1 VHEDFETYGAAVGLS
16 TVCVYGGAPMQNQEY
31 ALRRGVD
38 VVVGTPGR
46 VKDFVERGSL
56 NMSNLRF
63 RVLDEADEMLNMGA
77 RARAPVCRCVLAQQP
92 GETMPHTPHTPAAYT
107 PLLAPP
113 RLCG

>member
-1 VHEDFETYGAAVGLS
+1 MHEDFNKYGAVVGLT

-46 VKDFVERGSL
+46 VKDFLERGSL
-56 NMSNLRF
+56 DLSKLRF

-77 RARAPVCRCVLAQQP
+77 PSLQAMHCF
-92 GETMPHTPHTPAAYT
+92 
-107 PLLAPP
+107 APP
-113 RLCG
+113 DAPITRRICG